1 MGFLARAYDSRFHFA
16 IRLIKEACQDQFR
29 SYWGINSLDRRLAQ
43 LMPYRHG
50 FFVELG
56 ANDGRSQ
63 SNSLHFE
70 RHKNWKGVLIE
81 PCPTAYMRCLM
92 TRSNRTKV
100 FCGCCVEPDKQGS
113 LVPME
118 YFNLMSVQTDG
129 ASDYGMQDHLR
140 ELRSNAGGEP
150 DLAYKFGSYGYTLTA
165 LLEQAEAPSSI
176 DFLSL
181 DVEGAERSVLRGLDF
196 NKYQFRFIL
205 VETRQQQAVASDLSA
220 HGYRLKEQLAA
231 ADLLFERDPTS
242 H

>member
-1 MGFLARAYDSRFHFA
+1 MKFLENAYTSRFHFA
-16 IRLIKEACQDQFR
+16 IRMIKEACQDQFR
-29 SYWGINSLDRRLAQ
+29 RYWGLNSLDRRLAQ

-81 PCPTAYMRCLM
+81 PCPTAYMRCLI

-100 FCGCCVEPDKQGS
+100 FCGCCVEPGKEGL

-129 ASDYGMQDHLR
+129 ATDYGTPNNLR
-140 ELRSNAGGEP
+140 ELRKNVGREP
-150 DLAYKFGSYGYTLTA
+150 DFAYKFGSYGYTLTA
-165 LLEQAEAPSSI
+165 FLEQAEAPSRI

-205 VETRQQQAVASDLSA
+205 VETRQQQAVASYLSA
-220 HGYRLKEQLAA
+220 HGYRLKEHLTKE
-231 ADLLFERDPTS
+231 DLLFEHDPAS